1 MLYFEFGPGS
11 LTCILT
17 ILMLTP
23 PGFLFAELLQKFG
36 KDVDSSKIVDT
47 NKTASKIQNFIAL
60 APAFKVRN

>member
-1 MLYFEFGPGS
+1 
-11 LTCILT
+11 
-17 ILMLTP
+17 MLTP